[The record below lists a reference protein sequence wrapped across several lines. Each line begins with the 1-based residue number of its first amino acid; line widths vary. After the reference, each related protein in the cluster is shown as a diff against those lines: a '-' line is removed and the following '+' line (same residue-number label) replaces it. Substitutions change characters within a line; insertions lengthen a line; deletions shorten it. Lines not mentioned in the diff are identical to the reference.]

1 MLRCLSLIG
10 PGHHDISGLQASQQ
24 TSDWLLRKLL
34 LHMLDQPQ
42 LAVSLLLH
50 NEKSIF
56 LLWFQLLSSGH
67 RHQLQRVQIHSN
79 FPVTVPCHLDIY
91 SSKTR
96 SLFPSPLFTSLTSRR
111 LGNASSSRP
120 AVRPSQWRS
129 LPWTVSFMSACLRLA
144 VLS

>member
-10 PGHHDISGLQASQQ
+10 PGHHDISGLQALQQ

-34 LHMLDQPQ
+34 LYMLDRPQ

-56 LLWFQLLSSGH
+56 LLRFQLLSSGH

-79 FPVTVPCHLDIY
+79 CVTVLCHLDIY

-111 LGNASSSRP
+111 LENASDLPGQQLGPLSEDLCHGLSVLCQP
-120 AVRPSQWRS
+120 AC
-129 LPWTVSFMSACLRLA
+129 A
-144 VLS
+144 